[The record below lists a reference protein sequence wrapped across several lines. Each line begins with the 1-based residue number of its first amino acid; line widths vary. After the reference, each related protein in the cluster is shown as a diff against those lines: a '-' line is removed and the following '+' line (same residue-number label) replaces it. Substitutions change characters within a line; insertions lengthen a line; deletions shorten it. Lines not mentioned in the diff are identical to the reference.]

1 MNSPLV
7 VKLKFYLPGSGA
19 KNAAHAKYIATRPG
33 ADRGEL
39 EVEELDA
46 AGHAKY
52 MSERPRSH
60 GLFSDE
66 EKIPSLEEVQKEL
79 QQHEG
84 IVWRAVVSLREDDAK
99 RLGYLTREAWE
110 KALRASVSEVAQAMG
125 IRESNLRWVAA
136 FHAEAGH
143 PHVHLLFWEKNPE
156 RTRGV
161 VSKGER
167 KDIRR
172 AFARQIY
179 AEERNRLYAEKT
191 AIRDLIRDLAKGDV
205 TQAQALAR
213 EVFEARLEVEALA
226 GKAAG
231 VPPRLYDDVRVE
243 LAQRL
248 ENLAKIM
255 PGKGRVAL
263 AYMPDNVKSQ
273 AREIADWLLKQPVF
287 VLKAERYAEIARQL
301 ASHHTLKPEVLSHA
315 AEKAYNDLRDR
326 VAQVVLRAA
335 AKINRADKHA
345 VLDTS
350 RLAGSVWRAA
360 WRALERERTRAEAQA
375 ELEKRAQE
383 QKRQKQQ
390 NKENE
395 ETRER

>member
-39 EVEELDA
+39 EPEELDA
-46 AGHAKY
+46 AGHVKY
-52 MSERPRSH
+52 AAERPRSH
-60 GLFSDE
+60 GLFGPDE
-66 EKIPSLEEVQKEL
+66 EKVPGLEEIQKEL
-79 QQHEG
+79 REHGG
-84 IVWRAVVSLREDDAK
+84 IVWRAVVSLREDDAL
-99 RLGYLTREAWE
+99 RLGYVTREAWE
-110 KALRASVSEVAQAMG
+110 KALRASVSEVAQAMS

-136 FHAEAGH
+136 FHAERGH
-143 PHVHLLFWEKNPE
+143 PHVHILFWEKNPE
-156 RTRGV
+156 RGRGV

-172 AFARQIY
+172 AFARQIF
-179 AEERNRLYAEKT
+179 AEERSRLYVEKT
-191 AIRDLIRDLAKGDV
+191 AIRDLVRDLAKGDV
-205 TQAQALAR
+205 SQAQALAR

-231 VPPRLYDDVRVE
+231 VPPRLYDEVRIE

-263 AYMPDNVKSQ
+263 AYMPDNVKEQ

-287 VLKAERYAEIARQL
+287 ILKTERYTEIARQL

-335 AKINRADKHA
+335 GEINRADRHA
-345 VLDTS
+345 ALDTS

-360 WRALERERTRAEAQA
+360 WRAVERERTRAEAQA

-390 NKENE
+390 QRNE
-395 ETRER
+395 EERGR

>member
-1 MNSPLV
+1 MNAPLI
-7 VKLKFYLPGSGA
+7 VKLKFYPPGTGA

-39 EVEELDA
+39 EAEELDA
-46 AGHAKY
+46 AGHVKY
-52 MSERPRSH
+52 AAERPRSH
-60 GLFSDE
+60 GLFGPDE
-66 EKIPSLEEVQKEL
+66 EQVPVLEKVQDEL
-79 QQHEG
+79 RRHEG
-84 IVWRAVVSLREDDAK
+84 IVWRAVVSLREDDAQ

-110 KALRASVSEVAQAMG
+110 RALRTSVSEVAHAMG

-143 PHVHLLFWEKNPE
+143 PHVHLLFWEAAPE

-172 AFARQIY
+172 AFARQIF
-179 AEERNRLYAEKT
+179 AEERSRLYAEKT

-213 EVFEARLEVEALA
+213 DVFKAQLEVEAMN

-231 VPPRLYDDVRVE
+231 VPPRLYDEVRIE

-248 ENLAKIM
+248 ENLARIM
-255 PGKGRVAL
+255 PGRGRVAL
-263 AYMPDNVKSQ
+263 KYMPEDVKSQ

-287 VLKAERYAEIARQL
+287 VLKAERYTEVAREL
-301 ASHHTLKPEVLSHA
+301 ASHHTLKPEALAHA
-315 AEKAYNDLRDR
+315 AEKAYADLRDR

-335 AKINRADKHA
+335 GEINRVDRHA
-345 VLDTS
+345 ALDTS
-350 RLAGSVWRAA
+350 RLANSVWRAA

-383 QKRQKQQ
+383 RKQQKQQ
-390 NKENE
+390 QRNE
-395 ETRER
+395 EECER